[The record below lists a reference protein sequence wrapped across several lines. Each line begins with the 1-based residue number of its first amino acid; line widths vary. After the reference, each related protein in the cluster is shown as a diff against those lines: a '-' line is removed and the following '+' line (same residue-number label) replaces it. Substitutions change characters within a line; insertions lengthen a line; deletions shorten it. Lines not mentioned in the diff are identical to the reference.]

1 MSIPATP
8 KILAGI
14 DAHVVGRRKT
24 GNETYVV
31 NLANALSQR
40 PDVRPLAYLDAGAA
54 WPGTGGPETREL
66 SWRSSFLR
74 IPLELPVRARRD
86 GCDLLHVQYVVPP
99 ITRLPIVTMIH
110 DVSFEDIPG
119 LFPRRTELRLKLTVR
134 HAVRVSSALVTV
146 SEFTRGRI
154 VSHYGV
160 DPDRIIVTPN
170 GVGERW
176 RPVPRDSALATLAD
190 LSLPSSFV
198 LAVGNLHPR
207 KNIPRQVRAMAAA
220 RRSGAGDLHL
230 VLAGQPWWR
239 TGDIDRAVEQA
250 AAGDWVHF
258 LGYVDDASLQ
268 ALYSCADVVA
278 YPSLYEGFGLPVLE
292 ALACGAVVV
301 ASNSSSIPEVAG
313 DAAILFDPENE
324 AAMADAIATA
334 TTDRPTRARLRR
346 AAPLQTARFTWDR
359 CAELTASAYRAALAR
374 HG

>member
-1 MSIPATP
+1 MAAATP

-14 DAHVVGRRKT
+14 DAHVVGRRQT

-31 NLANALSQR
+31 NLANALARR
-40 PDVRPLAYLDAGAA
+40 PDVKPLAYLDAGSA
-54 WPGTGGPETREL
+54 WPGPDGPQTREL

-74 IPLELPVRARRD
+74 IPLELPARARRD

-99 ITRLPIVTMIH
+99 VTRLPVVTMIH

-134 HAVRVSSALVTV
+134 YAVRVSSALVTV

-154 VSHYGV
+154 ASHYGV

-170 GVGERW
+170 GVGDRW
-176 RPVPRDSALATLAD
+176 RPVPKDEALARLAD
-190 LSLPSSFV
+190 RSLPPNFV

-207 KNIPRQVRAMAAA
+207 KNIPRLVRAIAAA
-220 RRSGAGDLHL
+220 RRAGAGDLHL

-239 TGDIDRAVEQA
+239 TGEIDGAIEQA
-250 AAGDWVHF
+250 AAGEWVHF
-258 LGYVDDASLQ
+258 LGYVDDASLL
-268 ALYSCADVVA
+268 ALYSCANVVA

-292 ALACGAVVV
+292 ALACGSVVV
-301 ASNSSSIPEVAG
+301 ASNATSIPEIAG
-313 DAAILFDPENE
+313 DAAILFDPEDE
-324 AAMADAIATA
+324 DAMADAIATA
-334 TTDRPTRARLRR
+334 ATDEPARVRLRR

-359 CAELTASAYRAALAR
+359 CAELTVSAYRAALAR
-374 HG
+374 RG

>member
-1 MSIPATP
+1 MAAATP

-14 DAHVVGRRKT
+14 DAHVVGRRQT
-24 GNETYVV
+24 GNETYTVG
-31 NLANALSQR
+31 LANALAR
-40 PDVRPLAYLDAGAA
+40 RADVKPLVYLDAGST
-54 WPGTGGPETREL
+54 WPGSGGPETREL

-74 IPLELPVRARRD
+74 IPFELPARARRD

-99 ITRLPIVTMIH
+99 VTRLPIVTMIH

-119 LFPRRTELRLKLTVR
+119 LLRRRTELRLKLTVR

-154 VSHYGV
+154 AFHYSV
-160 DPDRIIVTPN
+160 DPDRIVVTPN
-170 GVGERW
+170 GVGDRW
-176 RPVPRDSALATLAD
+176 RPVPRDEALARLAD
-190 LSLPSSFV
+190 LSLPPNFV
-198 LAVGNLHPR
+198 LAVGNLQPR
-207 KNIPRQVRAMAAA
+207 KNIPRLVRAIAAA

-230 VLAGQPWWR
+230 VLAGQPRW
-239 TGDIDRAVEQA
+239 GAGEINRAIEQA

-258 LGYVDDASLQ
+258 LGYVDDASLL
-268 ALYSCADVVA
+268 ALYSCANVVA

-301 ASNSSSIPEVAG
+301 ASNATSIPEVAG
-313 DAAILFDPENE
+313 DAAILFDPEDE

-334 TTDRPTRARLRR
+334 ATDEPTRARLRR